1 MHLDKRLQA
10 VASFVPQGAAF
21 ADIGTDHA
29 YLPVW
34 LLEKGII
41 ASAVAG
47 DIAAGPC
54 QAARTTV
61 AMHGAV
67 AAISVRQGS
76 GLAVLKPG
84 EVDCIAI
91 CGMGGS
97 TISSILAADMPIALS
112 VQRLILQPMAG
123 AAALR
128 RWLVNKGWHIIH
140 EELVEDEPHFY
151 EIICAERE
159 AGCAMP
165 NSGAGDA
172 ACGPIEPAGY
182 SEAEYLVGPALLREG
197 HALLAKQFAR
207 QEASLQELLANMARS
222 ERAKASAKYQETAQL
237 AQALAELKAKY
248 KDKLVEV

>member
-61 AMHGAV
+61 AMHGAA

-91 CGMGGS
+91 CGMGGG

-112 VQRLILQPMAG
+112 VRRLILQPMAG

-159 AGCAMP
+159 ASC
-165 NSGAGDA
+165 AGDA
-172 ACGPIEPAGY
+172 ACGPIEPACY

-222 ERAKASAKYQETAQL
+222 ERAKVSAKYQETAQL

>member
-61 AMHGAV
+61 AMHGAA

-112 VQRLILQPMAG
+112 VRRLILQPMAG

-151 EIICAERE
+151 EIICAEPLGGA
-159 AGCAMP
+159 AG
-165 NSGAGDA
+165 A
-172 ACGPIEPAGY
+172 ASSY
-182 SEAEYLVGPALLREG
+182 SEAEYLLGPVLLRQG
-197 HALLAKQFAR
+197 HPLLAKHIAR
-207 QEASLQELLANMARS
+207 QEHALQELLGHMARS
-222 ERAKASAKYQETAQL
+222 ERAKASAKYAQTQHL
-237 AQALAELKAKY
+237 LEEVRQLKGKY
-248 KDKLVEV
+248 